1 MNSQK
6 DLNQFAMTPRCVL
19 PTGQSQQVPQV
30 LTTSKFSLPTNQS
43 LHVPQVTTS
52 YVIHQEY
59 KKHPVVLTCPY
70 CMVTVKTN
78 VKKTSSCCGV
88 LCFLCCCGCLC
99 RKRVHTCP
107 NCSEYLG
114 SYTH

>member
-6 DLNQFAMTPRCVL
+6 DLNQFSMTPRCVL
-19 PTGQSQQVPQV
+19 PTNQSQQVLTSSKYSLPTNQSQQVPQV
-30 LTTSKFSLPTNQS
+30 TTTI
-43 LHVPQVTTS
+43 
-52 YVIHQEY
+52 VIHQEM
-59 KKHPVVLTCPY
+59 KKLPVVMTCPY
-70 CMVTVKTN
+70 CMVTVKTIVN
-78 VKKTSSCCGV
+78 KTTSCCGV

-114 SYTH
+114 SHT